1 MDHERPHRSP
11 SSRDHEKYYDDSD
24 DLVERVRRA
33 KEAAQR
39 KIEEFGDP
47 SEYIVTKIYGRRT
60 DIDYSKPPKEE
71 EAPVAP
77 ASPEASTAPQEFS
90 ESDAQ
95 RDADRKTTVEL
106 GSDVPQREEQ

>member
-11 SSRDHEKYYDDSD
+11 SGRDHEKYYDDSD

-71 EAPVAP
+71 ETAVTPAAPG
-77 ASPEASTAPQEFS
+77 ASNVSQEPSQKKTNRDQQSIEFGSGVPS
-90 ESDAQ
+90 EES
-95 RDADRKTTVEL
+95 
-106 GSDVPQREEQ
+106 

>member
-11 SSRDHEKYYDDSD
+11 SGRDHEKYYDDSD
-24 DLVERVRRA
+24 DFVERVRRA

-71 EAPVAP
+71 ETAVAP
-77 ASPEASTAPQEFS
+77 ALPGASNASQEPFQKKTNRDQQSLEFGSGVPS
-90 ESDAQ
+90 EES
-95 RDADRKTTVEL
+95 
-106 GSDVPQREEQ
+106 